1 MFCRGISHHPSLLLF
16 SCFHPEHEPPK
27 HRPSLLLPHPC
38 PPPRLRSR
46 ETTTNQKGNGEKL
59 TPRNE
64 ARERRVFVRGL
75 RGRRR
80 GGIGGGGGRGGTNA
94 KKERTKDRNSISIHD
109 LPGCRD
115 QKSPSIHR
123 WSPKRL
129 LLLVCVLERASRL
142 TFLGGPPWE
151 TGAKSHSFSAV
162 KPPLSYSFNS
172 GSRGEPDLPLPLSS
186 PSPGHF

>member
-109 LPGCRD
+109 LPRVPRTKVPLHSSVVTEKTSFG
-115 QKSPSIHR
+115 
-123 WSPKRL
+123 
-129 LLLVCVLERASRL
+129 VCVLEKASRL
-142 TFLGGPPWE
+142 TFGGPPWE
-151 TGAKSHSFSAV
+151 TGAKSRCFSAV
-162 KPPLSYSFNS
+162 KPPLSYSFSS